1 MTDHKPRNHPLPE
14 RRILLAVASHS
25 PQIITETIYALTQQT
40 EPAFMPTEIHVIT
53 TLLGQSYIHQVF
65 GEEGKQGW
73 LHRLCDDY
81 SLPCPAQSKLH
92 IHVISDADG
101 QPLDDVRTRADNTDA
116 ADFITQTV
124 QQLTADLDSKMVVS
138 LSGGRRTMTFYVGY
152 ALSLYGRPQDRLTHV
167 LVEDEYFFNSDFF
180 YPPPTE
186 TWVVREDNTGFD
198 ASKVEVTL
206 ADIPFVRLREGLPSR
221 LLSGQTSFSDT
232 VDAAQAELLPAKVVF
247 NALTV
252 QLFCGETQVSMNA
265 VELSFYVMM
274 LRRCALDLEPV
285 RWTDTGLG
293 DDFLDVYQSLNG
305 LNGGYDRAKKT
316 LINGMTKEYFEQ
328 RKSRVNRQL
337 REALGKRLST
347 HYIIDSHGKRPNTR
361 FGLTLSASVIT
372 LA

>member
-1 MTDHKPRNHPLPE
+1 MTNQKPPNQLLPS
-14 RRILLAVASHS
+14 RRILLAVAASS

-53 TLLGQSYIHQVF
+53 TLRGQSFINQVF
-65 GEEGKQGW
+65 GEQGGRAW

-81 SLPCPAQSKLH
+81 SLSCPDFSNLH
-92 IHVISDADG
+92 IHVISDAAG
-101 QPLDDVRTRADNTDA
+101 RALEDVRTCSDNTDA

-124 QQLTADLDSKMVVS
+124 QQLTADPDSALVVS

-167 LVEDEYFFNSDFF
+167 LIEDERFFNNEFF

-186 TWVVREDNTGFD
+186 TWVVRDDNSGFD

-232 VDAAQAELLPAKVVF
+232 VDAAQAELLPARVLF
-247 NALTV
+247 NTKTTELI
-252 QLFCGETQVSMNA
+252 CGETPIKMNV

-274 LRRCALDLEPV
+274 LRRCANNLAPV
-285 RWTDTGLG
+285 RWTDEGLA
-293 DDFLDVYQSLNG
+293 DEFLAVYLSINDTSG
-305 LNGGYDRAKKT
+305 TYDRVKKT
-316 LINGMTKEYFEQ
+316 LKNGMTKEYFEQ
-328 RKSRVNRQL
+328 RKSRVNRAL
-337 REALGKRLST
+337 KEGLGKRLSLS
-347 HYIIDSHGKRPNTR
+347 YIVDSHGKRPNTR